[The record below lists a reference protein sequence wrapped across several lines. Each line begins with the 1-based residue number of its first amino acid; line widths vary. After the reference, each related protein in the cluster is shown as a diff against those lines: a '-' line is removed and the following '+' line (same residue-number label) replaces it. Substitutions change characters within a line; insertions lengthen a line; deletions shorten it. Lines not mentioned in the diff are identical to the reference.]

1 MANRSFLMITYKLF
15 GHLNKL
21 SGVKK
26 SHALNC
32 YLSLMKYAWRKN
44 NYECGLRYS
53 TIAKDTN
60 LSRITVRRTIDTLCK
75 MNIISTKRGRSGKS
89 YKINPLFLKTEQEG
103 SILYTSNN
111 QMYKKDHSNVK
122 KRSVLEEHYNN
133 INKDNKNSKITGII
147 LSCLGSKEES
157 VKKLST
163 LPTPEL
169 LKAIEL
175 KDNIYYCKLA
185 LEEKNSEG
193 KGKLVDPQIIVNSLK
208 NISKERNFA
217 YKKKKEFNIRN
228 NLDYKGRPKK

>member
-75 MNIISTKRGRSGKS
+75 MNIISTRRGRSGKS
-89 YKINPLFLKTEQEG
+89 YKINPLFLKTEQDG

-133 INKDNKNSKITGII
+133 INKDNKNSKITRII
-147 LSCLGSKEES
+147 LSCNGSKEDS
-157 VKKLST
+157 VKKLKT

-175 KDNIYYCKLA
+175 KDNPWYCQLA
-185 LEEKNSEG
+185 LTEKEESEG
-193 KGKLVDPQIIVNSLK
+193 KGKLVDPQIIANSLK
-208 NISKERNFA
+208 KISKESNFA
-217 YKKKKEFNIRN
+217 YKKKKEFNIKN
-228 NLDYKGRPKK
+228 GIKPWENK

>member
-75 MNIISTKRGRSGKS
+75 MNIISTRRGRSGKS
-89 YKINPLFLKTEQEG
+89 YKINPLFLKTEQDG
-103 SILYTSNN
+103 SILYTSDN

-133 INKDNKNSKITGII
+133 INKDNKNSKITRII
-147 LSCLGSKEES
+147 LSCLGSKEDS
-157 VKKLST
+157 IKKLKT

-175 KDNIYYCKLA
+175 KDNPWYCQLA
-185 LEEKNSEG
+185 LTEKEESEG

-208 NISKERNFA
+208 KISKESNFA
-217 YKKKKEFNIRN
+217 YKKKKEFNIKN
-228 NLDYKGRPKK
+228 GIKPWENK

>member
-1 MANRSFLMITYKLF
+1 
-15 GHLNKL
+15 
-21 SGVKK
+21 
-26 SHALNC
+26 
-32 YLSLMKYAWRKN
+32 
-44 NYECGLRYS
+44 
-53 TIAKDTN
+53 
-60 LSRITVRRTIDTLCK
+60 
-75 MNIISTKRGRSGKS
+75 
-89 YKINPLFLKTEQEG
+89 
-103 SILYTSNN
+103 
-111 QMYKKDHSNVK
+111 MYKNETALFQKYTPDVSNVMT
-122 KRSVLEEHYNN
+122 LEESLNTVN
-133 INKDNKNSKITGII
+133 NKDNKNSKITGII

-157 VKKLST
+157 IKKLKT

-208 NISKERNFA
+208 KISKESNFA